1 MRKDSLSTA
10 EGSIGNSF
18 PRIQTDAEQ
27 RMCVDEVR
35 RRTSPENVM
44 LRSCVVC
51 GRLHGRSD
59 LIYMMERELLA
70 SRDLL
75 NVGSY
80 YDNVACHHFEYR
92 GAHVGMDGLVLDRL
106 GFL

>member
-1 MRKDSLSTA
+1 MAQCQFVYQRSTAIYSVGEWCSEVGWYLGNSLCEGHHMRKDSLSTA

-18 PRIQTDAEQ
+18 PRIQMDAEQ

-51 GRLHGRSD
+51 G
-59 LIYMMERELLA
+59 
-70 SRDLL
+70 
-75 NVGSY
+75 
-80 YDNVACHHFEYR
+80 
-92 GAHVGMDGLVLDRL
+92 
-106 GFL
+106 